1 MKNVLA
7 VAVIALVA
15 GFAQPAGTLHASPAP
30 VAGTVKIT
38 VHYTG
43 KGKVDASHKIW
54 VWLFDTPNIGA
65 GSMPIDQTALD
76 ANDTEAVFQG
86 VAPSEVWIA
95 VAFDEQ
101 GVMAGDGPPPTGS
114 PIGILMKDG
123 KPGSVA
129 PGEKG
134 MATLTFDDTM
144 RMP

>member
-1 MKNVLA
+1 MKHVLA
-7 VAVIALVA
+7 VVAIGLLTAV
-15 GFAQPAGTLHASPAP
+15 AQPSLNASSGLAAGD
-30 VAGTVKIT
+30 VKVT

-54 VWLFDTPNIGA
+54 VWLFDNPNIGA
-65 GSMPIDQTALD
+65 GSMPIDQLSVEKND
-76 ANDTEAVFQG
+76 AEAFFGG
-86 VAPSEVWIA
+86 VVAGEVWIA

-101 GVMAGDGPPPTGS
+101 GAMQGDAPPPTGT

-123 KPGSVA
+123 KPLSVS

-134 MATLTFDDTM
+134 IATITFNDTM